1 MKEFIGE
8 YGLIIVSVIIILLLV
23 LLATPLGQYLG
34 NAIVATVTNFITKS
48 GITSPPTI
56 TVPW

>member
-34 NAIVATVTNFITKS
+34 NAIVATVTNFITES